1 MINLGMYSISKNR
14 KYGKKLM
21 KDYKFPD
28 LLCNEE
34 DCETYYNY
42 CKKKKTGIVN
52 PFYLFKDGDG
62 V

>member
-1 MINLGMYSISKNR
+1 MDKPKISVIGHASIDYVIDINNFGDIQAKKN
-14 KYGKKLM
+14 
-21 KDYKFPD
+21 
-28 LLCNEE
+28 
-34 DCETYYNY
+34 CETYYNY

>member
-1 MINLGMYSISKNR
+1 MDFVNNAFSLQMLK
-14 KYGKKLM
+14 
-21 KDYKFPD
+21 
-28 LLCNEE
+28 E

>member
-1 MINLGMYSISKNR
+1 MVNNMSDCKEDKIKRINKC
-14 KYGKKLM
+14 K
-21 KDYKFPD
+21 PD